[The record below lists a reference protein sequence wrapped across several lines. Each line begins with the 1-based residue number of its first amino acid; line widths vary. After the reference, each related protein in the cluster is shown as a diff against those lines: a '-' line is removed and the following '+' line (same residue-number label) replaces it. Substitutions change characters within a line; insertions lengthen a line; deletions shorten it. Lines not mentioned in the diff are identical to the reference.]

1 MINSILIL
9 LISLPL
15 GYISTHFSQYQ
26 AINLKNPFFY
36 SLSLSLIFSILG
48 FIITFLMI
56 PVFKEMTL
64 KAGLFGVDINK
75 CVDPKDE
82 KDPNRK
88 IIPESLGIVP
98 GFVFLGVSIISQI
111 FMNLT
116 IIQQLEYNAA
126 LLSICFMILLGFSDD
141 VLDLRWRYKLVLP
154 LVASLPLVFAYGG
167 ATNVVFPKIISDIIG
182 IKNLELGIFFKI
194 FISLLAIFCTNSI
207 NILAGING
215 LEVGQSLI
223 IGATIILFNLIE
235 IISHQQE
242 KLFENVFSLSIIMP
256 FFFCSLALFI
266 FNKYPS
272 QVFIGDTYCYF
283 AGMTFACAGI
293 LGHFSKTLLFF
304 FIPQILNFLYSFP
317 QLIGIFPCPRHR
329 LAKFDVK
336 SKKLIG
342 KKENMNLLNLSLIIC
357 GPTREQDICNIII
370 IFQIICNFIALLF
383 RFSLFKV

>member
-26 AINLKNPFFY
+26 AINEKNSFFY

-48 FIITFLMI
+48 FIITYLMI

-126 LLSICFMILLGFSDD
+126 LLSICFMVLLGFSDD

-304 FIPQILNFLYSFP
+304 FIPHILNFLYSFP

-383 RFSLFKV
+383 RFNLFKV

>member
-26 AINLKNPFFY
+26 AINEKNSFFY

-48 FIITFLMI
+48 FIITYLMI

-126 LLSICFMILLGFSDD
+126 LLSICFMVLLGFSDD

-272 QVFIGDTYCYF
+272 QLFIGDTYCYF

>member
-26 AINLKNPFFY
+26 AINEKNPFFY

-126 LLSICFMILLGFSDD
+126 LLSICFMVLLGFSDD

-215 LEVGQSLI
+215 LEVGQSLV

>member
-1 MINSILIL
+1 ML
-9 LISLPL
+9 LC
-15 GYISTHFSQYQ
+15 FVV
-26 AINLKNPFFY
+26 
-36 SLSLSLIFSILG
+36 LSSFEEHEAKQ
-48 FIITFLMI
+48 
-56 PVFKEMTL
+56 V
-64 KAGLFGVDINK
+64 
-75 CVDPKDE
+75 
-82 KDPNRK
+82 
-88 IIPESLGIVP
+88 VP
-98 GFVFLGVSIISQI
+98 QMVRAAIISQI
-111 FMNLT
+111 FMKLT
-116 IIQQLEYNAA
+116 ILQQLEFNAA

-266 FNKYPS
+266 F
-272 QVFIGDTYCYF
+272 
-283 AGMTFACAGI
+283 
-293 LGHFSKTLLFF
+293 
-304 FIPQILNFLYSFP
+304 
-317 QLIGIFPCPRHR
+317 
-329 LAKFDVK
+329 
-336 SKKLIG
+336 
-342 KKENMNLLNLSLIIC
+342 IIS
-357 GPTREQDICNIII
+357 RD
-370 IFQIICNFIALLF
+370 
-383 RFSLFKV
+383 